1 MREQIK
7 VILAEVLDLEPD
19 AIPDDADS
27 GTLSGWDSLRHLEL
41 MLMLEARFDVHIS
54 TESMIEL
61 VSLEK
66 IDDYLSEHVAG
77 YAR

>member
-7 VILAEVLDLEPD
+7 GILAEVLDLVPD

-27 GTLSGWDSLRHLEL
+27 STLSGWDSLRHL

-66 IDDYLSEHVAG
+66 INDYLSEHVAG